1 MTEKER
7 MLSGKLYNP
16 YKVENPSWIKVKMA
30 LKEFNDSKYWYDEA
44 ALKNLKKIFHKVGN
58 NVVFVPPFFCDHGD
72 RIFIGDH
79 FFANTGLVILDEAPV
94 WIGNHVYIAPRVSI
108 YTAGHPVDA
117 QVRNMDLEYAKPVT
131 IGNDVWIG
139 GDVVINPGVT
149 IGNDVVIGAGSVVT
163 KDISNHVIAA
173 GNPCRVIR
181 KITDAERQEW
191 RLQYHEYQA
200 EVQEYQGK
208 MCN

>member
-1 MTEKER
+1 M
-7 MLSGKLYNP
+7 
-16 YKVENPSWIKVKMA
+16 
-30 LKEFNDSKYWYDEA
+30 
-44 ALKNLKKIFHKVGN
+44 
-58 NVVFVPPFFCDHGD
+58 
-72 RIFIGDH
+72 
-79 FFANTGLVILDEAPV
+79 DEAPV

-163 KDISNHVIAA
+163 KDIPNHVIAA

-200 EVQEYQGK
+200 EDQEYQGK
-208 MCN
+208 YVIKEI